1 MAEMDAQGLVKR
13 FSELAEQSYQNST
26 FYFTDFLSP
35 SDVALVYTAVN
46 ETEFSLWGGAE
57 GCEREM
63 IRFGNAE
70 DLGYEIP
77 FPIQVLRI
85 EPLLKKFADDLNHRD
100 FLGAIMN
107 LGIERDTIGDIVVKD
122 KVAYVFV
129 VERIAEYILENLK
142 QVKHTHM
149 KCQIIAEMP
158 EEVAPQLEPE
168 LLTVSSVRLDAV
180 IAKLYHLSRSQ
191 SLELFRRKSILL
203 NGRIMEN
210 NSSIPNAGD
219 AVAVRG
225 YGKFIYRGI
234 QHETQKGKYAVLVE
248 RYI

>member
-1 MAEMDAQGLVKR
+1 MDEQQLIKR

-26 FYFTDFLSP
+26 FYFTDFLSS
-35 SDVALVYTAVN
+35 SDAALVYSVVN
-46 ETEFSLWGGAE
+46 EAEISLWGGAE
-57 GCEREM
+57 GCERKM

-77 FPIQVLRI
+77 FPIQILRV
-85 EPLLKKFADDLNHRD
+85 EPLLKKFADELNHRD

-107 LGIERDTIGDIVVKD
+107 LGIERDTVGDIVVKD

-129 VERIAEYILENLK
+129 VERIAEFILENLK

-149 KCQIIAEMP
+149 KCQIIEEMP
-158 EEVAPQLEPE
+158 EEVKPHLEAE
-168 LLTVSSVRLDAV
+168 IVTVSSIRLDAI
-180 IAKLYHLSRSQ
+180 IAKLYRLSRSQ
-191 SLELFRRKSILL
+191 ALELFRKKFILL

-210 NSSIPNAGD
+210 NSGTPDMGD

-225 YGKFIYRGI
+225 YGKFIFQGI
-234 QHETQKGKYAVLVE
+234 QHETQKGKYAVLVQ